1 LQTIDTWSFGCV
13 LSAVATWVI
22 LGSQAYDNYR
32 QVRKQEIETLR
43 QRVKEGKGES
53 APSGDDAFHD
63 GIKVLPSVLNWHDFL
78 RNSSRKADTISHR
91 VLDLV
96 EDKMLH
102 QDPSKRPS
110 LEKLCCLLDDI
121 VLLAKNEYQKSRE
134 SGQLRPIAA
143 DTLEAL
149 LQLDKRAPA
158 TATPVIQMNIA
169 HYVEQGNES
178 ILTSRSELR
187 PRSERVRKSERL
199 DRIVVG
205 KTANRERTIKTDLIG
220 LGIVEENQKICDSP
234 QQEPAS
240 TSERVFETFS
250 SAAGS
255 QYPPDSSNKGKE
267 IDIPSIEIIHE
278 SPATTH
284 FEESPMDR
292 SPFSQR
298 GSHQSYNYSK
308 PSSMVEHT
316 NSSQRDSHTSHKS
329 SKSSFRTTNNNS
341 SSYAEAAQPPSSY
354 SPDQTWAG
362 NLERTPSPSGN
373 FQQEGESSKI
383 QQLDV
388 FRTPLTPPQV
398 PVRQMSSGSATY
410 PTQGYDQPPKANQSN
425 TIPSTPI
432 MIPETISRVDTM
444 RTQSG
449 AVSFTS
455 PSSYAIIEEHARLDK
470 LWGDYKG
477 PFSSFLGKIP
487 EDPWLKNFISNRDI
501 VG

>member
-32 QVRKQEIETLR
+32 QVRKQEIEKLR
-43 QRVKEGKGES
+43 QHVKEGKGGS

-110 LEKLCCLLDDI
+110 FKKLCNLLDDI
-121 VLLAKNEYQKSRE
+121 VILAKNEYQKSTE

-149 LQLDKRAPA
+149 LQLDRRAPA
-158 TATPVIQMNIA
+158 TATPVVQINIA
-169 HYVEQGNES
+169 QNVEQGNES
-178 ILTSRSELR
+178 FLTNRSELR

-199 DRIVVG
+199 DRVVVG
-205 KTANRERTIKTDLIG
+205 KTANRERAIQTDLFG
-220 LGIVEENQKICDSP
+220 LGIVEEHQEICDSP
-234 QQEPAS
+234 QQEPAD

-250 SAAGS
+250 SAIEN
-255 QYPPDSSNKGKE
+255 QYPPDSRNKGKE
-267 IDIPSIEIIHE
+267 IDIPVIKLIHE
-278 SPATTH
+278 SPAVAQ
-284 FEESPMDR
+284 FEEFPMSSR
-292 SPFSQR
+292 PLPQR
-298 GSHQSYNYSK
+298 DYPQPYKSSE
-308 PSSMVEHT
+308 PSVQTTNT
-316 NSSQRDSHTSHKS
+316 NSSSHTE
-329 SKSSFRTTNNNS
+329 RALPS
-341 SSYAEAAQPPSSY
+341 SSH
-354 SPDQTWAG
+354 SPDDTWAG
-362 NLERTPSPSGN
+362 NPKTPPSPSVN
-373 FQQEGESSKI
+373 IEQDGESSKT
-383 QQLDV
+383 QRLDM
-388 FRTPLTPPQV
+388 FRTPLTPPRI
-398 PVRQMSSGSATY
+398 PVRQMTNGSATY
-410 PTQGYDQPPKANQSN
+410 PTQGYDQPPEANQSN
-425 TIPSTPI
+425 MIPSTPT
-432 MIPETISRVDTM
+432 MIPETISRVNTM
-444 RTQSG
+444 RTQLG
-449 AVSFTS
+449 AVSSTS
-455 PSSYAIIEEHARLDK
+455 TPTPSSYAIIEEHARLDK

-477 PFSSFLGKIP
+477 PFSSLLGKIP